1 MDECLDIY
9 NLTMLSQDEVNNLNK
24 TITSSQVEVVMD
36 KLPSEVWSLVMY
48 CNDKYWPSGWL
59 PPGVREPAHTES
71 KDMWP
76 CS

>member
-1 MDECLDIY
+1 
-9 NLTMLSQDEVNNLNK
+9 
-24 TITSSQVEVVMD
+24 MD